1 MSAGYI
7 QLAAI
12 GQQDAYL
19 TGDPQVTY
27 FTGVYRRHTPFVLE
41 AYDIP
46 FLGQQVLY
54 GVNNIC
60 RIPPKGDLVRSLT
73 LKMTLPALQATGQDF
88 YWGVPPSVS
97 NAATIIF
104 NGNYNYPNIAPY
116 VGVQYYSTFNLP
128 NWFNTYFN
136 NKITYD
142 VANSKFIFQNV
153 SNVYVRPFNGTTNY
167 GVFWGLDP
175 RNASRTSNGYLI
187 YDVSGS
193 RGSDFTL
200 EQAGWLR
207 NPLGGMPDPPT
218 ASGMY
223 LALNQN
229 LQISGRQFINFND
242 ASLSAKYWT
251 NFDFI
256 DKFSITQGGRISF
269 KDPGIY
275 MARVGFKLG
284 SGSAFDI
291 GLGQSSTEDGVPPFP
306 VFSTGYTWRVSPDP
320 ATPAILPFIITD
332 PNSTVYMYVS
342 ATGSTLASNSYVAI
356 SPASDVFL
364 LSKDVTVQNNII
376 PFTSNLI
383 PSGSGFTS
391 QITDGSFNFNVN
403 TLGVHMIHGVLYM
416 KSGYVSKV
424 QLLQNKSNLIYEYD
438 MSSQGRDPTFTF
450 SMPLIVS
457 NIQSTWQMNVYYTG
471 ESTILSNSYF
481 IFNQVGVFPPTRPG
495 VELPKQGL
503 MFQSNTS
510 TLTTP
515 FRFNSTDFTSNG
527 VPYVVTT
534 SPSTSNLVF
543 SNVGTYMVSA
553 VLSTADQITS
563 ISFGSTTYQVGLG
576 LKPPY
581 TFHVPLRV
589 TNLSNTYGVTITT
602 NGTTSSPNLFSGS
615 FISVYPIATNVT
627 SAITYSYYDSVAT
640 WAIDSAE
647 LKIGGQSIQ
656 TLSGEYI
663 ELWNDL
669 NIPYENQQ
677 GLKLLTGKGDTSRI
691 TKARTYL
698 VNLPFYFNNN
708 PELSIPIVA
717 LDRQDLE
724 VHITL
729 KQYTDLTS
737 TPTGD
742 QSLDM
747 TIITEYVYL
756 SDPEIDWFKTNR
768 FDYIITQCQYQK
780 FTLEPRFNRGIF
792 ELNFTNPVKEL
803 FFVIQPTGNLP
814 YDYSGNG
821 LQSLGLSF
829 NGQDA
834 FSDTTTDVIYVGTIE
849 PFNHHVNFP
858 TRQFYMYSFASN
870 PGSPKPSGAVNFSRI
885 NQILLQVKTSATFFE
900 RQLRI
905 CALSYNVLRIE
916 NGLAGLRF
924 NI

>member
-27 FTGVYRRHTPFVLE
+27 FSGVYRRHTPFVLE

-54 GVNNIC
+54 GTNNIC

-88 YWGVPPSVS
+88 YWNILPSVS

-104 NGNYNYPNIAPY
+104 NGNYNYPNVAPY

-128 NWFNTYFN
+128 NWFNAFFG

-142 VANSKFIFQNV
+142 ISNSKFVFQNV

-175 RNASRTSNGYLI
+175 RNPSGTANGYLI
-187 YDVSGS
+187 YDVNGS
-193 RGSDFTL
+193 RAADFTL

-218 ASGMY
+218 QSGMY

-229 LQISGRQFINFND
+229 LSISGQQFINFND
-242 ASLSAKYWT
+242 VSLSAPYWT
-251 NFDFI
+251 NYDFT
-256 DKFSITQGGRISF
+256 DKFSVTSGGRLHF
-269 KDPGIY
+269 ADTGIY
-275 MARVGFKLG
+275 VARVGFKLG
-284 SGSAFDI
+284 SGSAFTI
-291 GLGQSSTEDGVPPFP
+291 GLGQSNTEDGPASLP
-306 VFSTGYTWRVSPDP
+306 VFSSAYTWRVSPDP
-320 ATPAILPFIITD
+320 ATPALLPFIITD
-332 PNSTVYMYVS
+332 TTSNVYMYVS
-342 ATGSTLASNSYVAI
+342 ATGSTLSSNSYVAV

-364 LSKDVTVQNNII
+364 LHSNINVQSNVV
-376 PFTSNLI
+376 PFASNLI
-383 PSGSGFTS
+383 TSGSGFTS
-391 QITDGSFNFNVN
+391 QLTDGSFNFNVN

-424 QLLQNKSNLIYEYD
+424 QLLQDRSNLIYEYD

-450 SMPLIVS
+450 SMPLIVRD
-457 NIQSTWQMNVYYTG
+457 ITSTWQLNVYYTA

-481 IFNQVGVFPPTRPG
+481 IFNQTGVFPPTSPG

-503 MFQSNTS
+503 IFQSNTA

-515 FRFNSTDFTSNG
+515 FQFRGTDFVSNG

-534 SPSTSNLVF
+534 SVVDSNLVF

-563 ISFGSTTYQVGLG
+563 ISFGSNKYDVGLG
-576 LKPPY
+576 MRPPY

-589 TNLSNTYGVTITT
+589 TDLTKTYGVTITT
-602 NGTTSSPNLFSGS
+602 NGTTPSPNLFSGS

-627 SAITYSYYDSVAT
+627 SQITYSYYDSVAT
-640 WAIDSAE
+640 YAIQSAE

-656 TLSGEYI
+656 TLTGEYI

-669 NIPYENQQ
+669 NVPYENQQ
-677 GLKLLTGKGDTSRI
+677 GLKLLTGKGDASRI

-698 VNLPFYFNNN
+698 VNLPFYFANN
-708 PELSIPIVA
+708 PELAIPITA

-724 VHITL
+724 VHVTL
-729 KQYTDLTS
+729 RPYSDLTS

-742 QSLDM
+742 PTLDM

-756 SDPEIDWFKTNR
+756 ADSEIDWFKTNR
-768 FDYIITQCQYQK
+768 FDYVITQCQYQV
-780 FTLEPRFNRGIF
+780 FNLPPRFNRGIF
-792 ELNFTNPVKEL
+792 ELDFKHPVKEL
-803 FFVIQPTGNLP
+803 FFVIQPTGTLP
-814 YDYSGNG
+814 YEYAGNG

-834 FSDTTTDVIYVGTIE
+834 FSDTTTDAIYVGTIE

-858 TRQFYMYSFASN
+858 TRQFYMYSFARD
-870 PGSPKPSGAVNFSRI
+870 PRSPRPSGAINFSRI
-885 NQILLQVKTSATFFE
+885 NQILLQVKTSASYADVLTCK
-900 RQLRI
+900 RI
-905 CALSYNVLRIE
+905 
-916 NGLAGLRF
+916 
-924 NI
+924 